1 MSRCSRASQAA
12 DTCFYEAESKF
23 ERSAGLGKQELC
35 MEVSSTRP
43 PKHELKFRPL
53 SGRGSAC
60 AFPCN
65 VLGQVDLD
73 ALDERARNNY
83 LFARISVGRIFHSPT
98 IEPVRQMSLPLL

>member
-1 MSRCSRASQAA
+1 
-12 DTCFYEAESKF
+12 
-23 ERSAGLGKQELC
+23 
-35 MEVSSTRP
+35 
-43 PKHELKFRPL
+43 
-53 SGRGSAC
+53 
-60 AFPCN
+60 